1 MMRMAGSSLVRV
13 GSGATARAAVDADRI
28 METGA
33 TLVTLRRRC
42 AFAHQRRCRRRLGA
56 VRSRTSGLSRP
67 SILEES
73 MKTAV
78 LVAALLRLCSIAAA
92 QTPAPVIGTIWAID
106 KDRT

>member
-1 MMRMAGSSLVRV
+1 
-13 GSGATARAAVDADRI
+13 
-28 METGA
+28 
-33 TLVTLRRRC
+33 
-42 AFAHQRRCRRRLGA
+42 
-56 VRSRTSGLSRP
+56 
-67 SILEES
+67 